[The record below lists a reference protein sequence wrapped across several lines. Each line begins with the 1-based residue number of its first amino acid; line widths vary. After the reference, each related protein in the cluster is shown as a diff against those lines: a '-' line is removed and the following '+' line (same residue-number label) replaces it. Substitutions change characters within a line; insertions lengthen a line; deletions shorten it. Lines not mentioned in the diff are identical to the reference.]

1 MSWRIIRPFFH
12 LGLFRRGCHNVR
24 FASRG
29 LPRDFVALLVCYR
42 KRGTDFHLYPGY
54 LPSKSAGLLAMSFHF
69 DKGGRHNPA
78 APGFSQAHDP
88 FAGLSGR
95 QDIGDDALDFDD
107 TYDGLGD
114 QLDETDD
121 AFNDDTFGGETVS
134 RGQVG
139 KDFDFFGQTAK
150 VADAIEEEHLRY
162 HRQQP
167 TSRFSMSKGQPADLP
182 TASVPTHYA
191 VEEARRPARTGY
203 EKYQEAEPLP
213 DLHVD
218 QSIWGIGSVKTPAQ
232 PSAQPSV
239 QQPAAVATS
248 SSSKKMMSLEEVE
261 AAMRAQ
267 IKRPTQMLP
276 AHEEHSPLAAISSAF
291 PSHHQSQHYQSPL
304 DIQQQ
309 QQQQQQQLP
318 PNYQG
323 HGHPVTILQR
333 PQSMQPRSLPASD
346 MVSTPQSHSYQQAQ
360 HHHRQ
365 QHPHPGPPLQILQNP
380 NRPSGDGERVGAPGH
395 RPSLSQ
401 GSVSRMPRMPPQPQM
416 MPMSEDDKLA
426 FLELE
431 AKRAKRNHK
440 IWLLSKNNGLMTP
453 QDKNF
458 ITRIQLQQLVSATG
472 NLAEQGGDAFMSD
485 DFYYQVYS
493 HIRAGQ
499 RQNPSQPLSNF
510 AQTYLF
516 QTGSRH
522 GGGRR
527 HGRPAENHIQ
537 RMEQQVQRAVEA
549 AKNKPKNPQLVI
561 AGSLGKISFSN
572 AKTPKPLLSIKRN
585 AESEIQRPNNGR
597 KTPTPQNGLD
607 RRRILQNAEKVY
619 QTLMDMENHV
629 RCMPPPPPG
638 GQPDLE
644 LEEKHKE
651 WAAALDAYNAKLWDE
666 LKVHEPIGLTVPHP
680 FIAFLSCAKGKK
692 AIPRIFPHLSFE
704 QRTTILTMIIYHL
717 DQLDVVNGAVVETG
731 LNSRMRENIEL
742 FISTVMP
749 SLMQYFND
757 TGLDI
762 VDGVLNLIATKL
774 NVELI
779 ARTRIGVSMLIL
791 ILSRAVLL
799 KQTGGGNAE
808 QWDKWDQ
815 TFEILFN
822 KLEPSLPYMFPGSV
836 NAGMDVHVWQ
846 LLAAMGVS
854 ATHDQQTRL
863 VLAVKERVL
872 DTVAL
877 SKTLPPAMAAERL
890 GSVNLFMRSI
900 GLDVELLQ

>member
-1 MSWRIIRPFFH
+1 
-12 LGLFRRGCHNVR
+12 
-24 FASRG
+24 
-29 LPRDFVALLVCYR
+29 
-42 KRGTDFHLYPGY
+42 
-54 LPSKSAGLLAMSFHF
+54 MSFFGF
-69 DKGGRHNPA
+69 DTGGGHNPA

-95 QDIGDDALDFDD
+95 DEIGDNAIDFDD

-121 AFNDDTFGGETVS
+121 AFNDDTFGGETVGH
-134 RGQVG
+134 GQVG

-167 TSRFSMSKGQPADLP
+167 APRFSISKGQAADVTATSAPA
-182 TASVPTHYA
+182 SHYPRH
-191 VEEARRPARTGY
+191 EAHPPARTGY
-203 EKYQEAEPLP
+203 EKYQEPEPVP

-218 QSIWGIGSVKTPAQ
+218 QSIWGIGPSKTPVQ
-232 PSAQPSV
+232 LPPQQQKLPPPSSGR
-239 QQPAAVATS
+239 
-248 SSSKKMMSLEEVE
+248 KMMSLEEVE

-267 IKRPTQMLP
+267 PKKP
-276 AHEEHSPLAAISSAF
+276 AQSVPQEEHSEVN
-291 PSHHQSQHYQSPL
+291 PSRHQPQPPAPDQQQQR
-304 DIQQQ
+304 QQQ
-309 QQQQQQQLP
+309 QQQHAP
-318 PNYQG
+318 VYQG

-333 PQSMQPRSLPASD
+333 PQSLQSKPQPASD
-346 MVSTPQSHSYQQAQ
+346 MMQTPASHQFQQVQ
-360 HHHRQ
+360 QHRHHH
-365 QHPHPGPPLQILQNP
+365 PSPGQPMQILQNP
-380 NRPSGDGERVGAPGH
+380 NRLSGDGERIGFPGH
-395 RPSLSQ
+395 RSSHSQ
-401 GSVSRMPRMPPQPQM
+401 GSASRMSRMPAPPHM
-416 MPMSEDDKLA
+416 MPMSEHDKTA

-458 ITRIQLQQLVSATG
+458 ITRIQLQQLVTATG
-472 NLAEQGGDAFMSD
+472 NLAEQGADASISD

-510 AQTYLF
+510 AQTYLL

-522 GGGRR
+522 GAGRR

-572 AKTPKPLLSIKRN
+572 AKTPKPLLNIKRATEN
-585 AESEIQRPNNGR
+585 ETQRPNSGR
-597 KTPTPQNGLD
+597 KTPAPENGID
-607 RRRILQNAEKVY
+607 RKRILHNVEKVY
-619 QTLMDMENHV
+619 QTLMHIEDHM
-629 RCMPPPPPG
+629 RYMPRPQP
-638 GQPDLE
+638 GQPDAE

-651 WAAALDAYNAKLWDE
+651 WAAALELYNAQLWNE
-666 LKVHEPIGLTVPHP
+666 LKVHEPIGLTVTHP
-680 FIAFLSCAKGKK
+680 FIAFLSYAKGKK

-717 DQLDVVNGAVVETG
+717 DQLDVVQGAVVNGETS
-731 LNSRMRENIEL
+731 LNSRMRENIDL
-742 FISTVMP
+742 FISAVMP

-774 NVELI
+774 NVEVI

-799 KQTGGGNAE
+799 KQTGGGSAE
-808 QWDKWDQ
+808 QWEKWDQ
-815 TFEILFN
+815 TFEMLFN
-822 KLEPSLPYMFPGSV
+822 KIEPSLPYIFPGSV
-836 NAGMDVHVWQ
+836 NTGMDVHVWQ

-863 VLAVKERVL
+863 VLAVKDRVL

>member
-1 MSWRIIRPFFH
+1 
-12 LGLFRRGCHNVR
+12 
-24 FASRG
+24 
-29 LPRDFVALLVCYR
+29 
-42 KRGTDFHLYPGY
+42 
-54 LPSKSAGLLAMSFHF
+54 MSFFGF
-69 DKGGRHNPA
+69 DTSGRGHNTA

-95 QDIGDDALDFDD
+95 DDIGDDALEFED

-121 AFNDDTFGGETVS
+121 VFNDDTFGGDT
-134 RGQVG
+134 GPATAKVG

-162 HRQQP
+162 NRQQP
-167 TSRFSMSKGQPADLP
+167 VPRSNVQQAQPAVQQTYYYGQPQ
-182 TASVPTHYA
+182 TQQ
-191 VEEARRPARTGY
+191 RPARSGY
-203 EKYQEAEPLP
+203 EKYRDNEPMP

-218 QSIWGIGSVKTPAQ
+218 QSIWGIGPSKATAAAAPAQ
-232 PSAQPSV
+232 PIHPQA
-239 QQPAAVATS
+239 PAGR
-248 SSSKKMMSLEEVE
+248 KIMSLEEVE

-267 IKRPTQMLP
+267 TKPSQQQPAFAEPSSYPPTATGYQAP
-276 AHEEHSPLAAISSAF
+276 P
-291 PSHHQSQHYQSPL
+291 PQQQQHQQLY
-304 DIQQQ
+304 QQQ
-309 QQQQQQQLP
+309 QQQQQHAQMQP
-318 PNYQG
+318 G
-323 HGHPVTILQR
+323 HGLPVTILQR
-333 PQSMQPRSLPASD
+333 PQNQHAKSPMATEKLP
-346 MVSTPQSHSYQQAQ
+346 TPQPQHAQQE
-360 HHHRQ
+360 HHRQ
-365 QHPHPGPPLQILQNP
+365 QAPAQPMQILQNP
-380 NRPSGDGERVGAPGH
+380 NRVSGDGARMGIHGH
-395 RPSLSQ
+395 QSSRSQ
-401 GSVSRMPRMPPQPQM
+401 GSLQGIQQALHSHPQLMQ
-416 MPMSEDDKLA
+416 MSEDDKAA
-426 FLELE
+426 FLDQET
-431 AKRAKRNHK
+431 KRAKRNHK
-440 IWLLSKNNGLMTP
+440 IWLLSKDNGLMTP

-472 NLAEQGGDAFMSD
+472 NVEQGGDSLSE

-522 GGGRR
+522 GGMRR

-572 AKTPKPLLSIKRN
+572 AKTPKPLLNIKRT
-585 AESEIQRPNNGR
+585 ESESTRPSNG
-597 KTPTPQNGLD
+597 KKSPTQSGLD
-607 RRRILQNAEKVY
+607 RKSILRNVEKVY
-619 QTLMDMENHV
+619 ETLMKIEDHV
-629 RCMPPPPPG
+629 RLLPPPLN
-638 GQPDLE
+638 GQPDPE

-651 WAAALDAYNAKLWDE
+651 WSAILDAYNAKLWNE
-666 LKVHEPIGLTVPHP
+666 LKVHEPIGATVQHP

-704 QRTTILTMIIYHL
+704 QRTTILTMIVYHL
-717 DQLDVVNGAVVETG
+717 DQLDVVDGAAVDNGEH
-731 LNSRMRENIEL
+731 LNARMRENIEL

-762 VDGVLNLIATKL
+762 VDGLLNLIATKL
-774 NVELI
+774 NVDVI
-779 ARTRIGVSMLIL
+779 ARTRIGVSMLTL

-799 KQTGGGNAE
+799 KQTGAGSPE
-808 QWDKWDQ
+808 QWEKWDQ
-815 TFEILFN
+815 TFEILFS

-836 NAGMDVHVWQ
+836 NAGVDVYVWQ
-846 LLAAMGVS
+846 LLAAMGVT

-863 VLAVKERVL
+863 VLAVKDRVL
-872 DTVAL
+872 DTVTL

>member
-1 MSWRIIRPFFH
+1 
-12 LGLFRRGCHNVR
+12 
-24 FASRG
+24 
-29 LPRDFVALLVCYR
+29 
-42 KRGTDFHLYPGY
+42 
-54 LPSKSAGLLAMSFHF
+54 MSFFGF
-69 DKGGRHNPA
+69 DTGGGHNPT
-78 APGFSQAHDP
+78 APGFSEAHDP

-95 QDIGDDALDFDD
+95 DDIGDNAIDFDD

-121 AFNDDTFGGETVS
+121 AFNDDTFGGETVGH
-134 RGQVG
+134 GQVG

-150 VADAIEEEHLRY
+150 VADAIEEEHLRF

-167 TSRFSMSKGQPADLP
+167 APRSSISKGQSVDV
-182 TASVPTHYA
+182 TAASAPVSHYSGH
-191 VEEARRPARTGY
+191 EARRPARTGY
-203 EKYQEAEPLP
+203 EKYQEPEPVP

-218 QSIWGIGSVKTPAQ
+218 QSIWGIGSSKTPVQ
-232 PSAQPSV
+232 PPT
-239 QQPAAVATS
+239 QQQKPLPPPS
-248 SSSKKMMSLEEVE
+248 SSRKIMSLEEVE

-267 IKRPTQMLP
+267 SKRPAQP
-276 AHEEHSPLAAISSAF
+276 QSAPQEDHSQVYPSRHQPQPQPSA
-291 PSHHQSQHYQSPL
+291 PDMPQL
-304 DIQQQ
+304 KQQQ
-309 QQQQQQQLP
+309 HLHTSA
-318 PNYQG
+318 YQG

-333 PQSMQPRSLPASD
+333 PQSLQSKPQPAPDVMQTPASH
-346 MVSTPQSHSYQQAQ
+346 QFQQV

-365 QHPHPGPPLQILQNP
+365 HHPPPGQPMQILQNP
-380 NRPSGDGERVGAPGH
+380 NRLSGDAERIGLSGH
-395 RPSLSQ
+395 RPSHSQ
-401 GSVSRMPRMPPQPQM
+401 GSASRMPRIPAPSQM
-416 MPMSEDDKLA
+416 VPMSEDDKNA

-472 NLAEQGGDAFMSD
+472 SLAEQGGDASISD

-510 AQTYLF
+510 AQTYLL

-522 GGGRR
+522 GAGRR

-572 AKTPKPLLSIKRN
+572 AKTPKPLLNIKRTTEN
-585 AESEIQRPNNGR
+585 ETQRPNSGR
-597 KTPTPQNGLD
+597 KTPAPENGID
-607 RRRILQNAEKVY
+607 RKRILQNVEKVY
-619 QTLMDMENHV
+619 QTLMRIEDHV
-629 RCMPPPPPG
+629 RYMPRPQA
-638 GQPDLE
+638 GQPDPE
-644 LEEKHKE
+644 LEQKHME
-651 WAAALDAYNAKLWDE
+651 WAAALEVYNAQLWDE

-680 FIAFLSCAKGKK
+680 FIAFLSYAKGKK

-717 DQLDVVNGAVVETG
+717 DQLDVVQGAVVNGDTS

-742 FISTVMP
+742 FISAVMP

-774 NVELI
+774 NVEVI

-799 KQTGGGNAE
+799 KQTGGGNVE
-808 QWDKWDQ
+808 QWEKWDQ
-815 TFEILFN
+815 TFEILFS
-822 KLEPSLPYMFPGSV
+822 KIEPSLPYIFPGNV
-836 NAGMDVHVWQ
+836 NAGMDVYVWQ

-863 VLAVKERVL
+863 VLAVKDRVL

>member
-1 MSWRIIRPFFH
+1 
-12 LGLFRRGCHNVR
+12 
-24 FASRG
+24 
-29 LPRDFVALLVCYR
+29 
-42 KRGTDFHLYPGY
+42 
-54 LPSKSAGLLAMSFHF
+54 MSFFGF
-69 DKGGRHNPA
+69 DATGRHNTA

-95 QDIGDDALDFDD
+95 DDTGDDALEFED

-114 QLDETDD
+114 QLDDTED
-121 AFNDDTFGGETVS
+121 AFNDDTFGGDTT
-134 RGQVG
+134 GGKVG

-162 HRQQP
+162 HRRQPVPRTSVANVEPVDMSAHLASQYGAQQH
-167 TSRFSMSKGQPADLP
+167 QL
-182 TASVPTHYA
+182 HQ
-191 VEEARRPARTGY
+191 RPARTGY
-203 EKYQEAEPLP
+203 EKYREAEPMP

-218 QSIWGIGSVKTPAQ
+218 QSIWGIGSSKAPVPAPIQHAPAQ
-232 PSAQPSV
+232 PQSQ
-239 QQPAAVATS
+239 S
-248 SSSKKMMSLEEVE
+248 SRRIMSLEEVE

-267 IKRPTQMLP
+267 PHGQAQPHHAVQDPSILSSSLPGHSVQQPPQPQQMPQKMPPMQPTQQQHVQGYP
-276 AHEEHSPLAAISSAF
+276 SPGHS
-291 PSHHQSQHYQSPL
+291 
-304 DIQQQ
+304 
-309 QQQQQQQLP
+309 
-318 PNYQG
+318 
-323 HGHPVTILQR
+323 VTILQR
-333 PQSMQPRSLPASD
+333 PQSLQAKPPPAAD
-346 MVSTPQSHSYQQAQ
+346 RLAAQQLQQLQQQQQRQQA
-360 HHHRQ
+360 
-365 QHPHPGPPLQILQNP
+365 HPSQPMQILQNP
-380 NRPSGDGERVGAPGH
+380 NRMSGDAERAGFHGH
-395 RPSLSQ
+395 RPSRSQ
-401 GSVSRMPRMPPQPQM
+401 GSMPRASQMHAHPQLMQL
-416 MPMSEDDKLA
+416 SETEKVA
-426 FLELE
+426 FLEQE
-431 AKRAKRNHK
+431 TKRAKRNHK
-440 IWLLSKNNGLMTP
+440 IWLLSKDNGLMTP

-472 NLAEQGGDAFMSD
+472 SLAEQGGNLSISE

-516 QTGSRH
+516 QTGGRH
-522 GGGRR
+522 GHGRR

-572 AKTPKPLLSIKRN
+572 AKTPKPLLNIKRT
-585 AESEIQRPNNGR
+585 ESEAPRPSTG
-597 KTPTPQNGLD
+597 KKSPVQEKALD
-607 RRRILQNAEKVY
+607 RKRILRNIEKVY
-619 QTLMDMENHV
+619 DTLMKIEDHV
-629 RCMPPPPPG
+629 RLIPPPLT
-638 GQPDLE
+638 GQPDAE

-651 WAAALDAYNAKLWDE
+651 WAAGLEAYNAKLWDE
-666 LKVHEPIGLTVPHP
+666 LKVHEPIGSTVPHP

-717 DQLDVVNGAVVETG
+717 DQLDVVQGAVLDNGETN
-731 LNSRMRENIEL
+731 LNSRTRENIEL

-774 NVELI
+774 NVDLI
-779 ARTRIGVSMLIL
+779 ARTRIGVSMLTL

-799 KQTGGGNAE
+799 KQTGSGNAE

-815 TFEILFN
+815 TFEILFA
-822 KLEPSLPYMFPGSV
+822 KLESSLPTIFPGNV
-836 NAGMDVHVWQ
+836 NAGLDVHVWQ

-863 VLAVKERVL
+863 VLAVKDRVL
-872 DTVAL
+872 DTVSL
-877 SKTLPPAMAAERL
+877 SKTLPPTMARERL